1 MEKMKAVIYAKD
13 VLEFVTVGVQF
24 CAFLEQDSST
34 KTNDFMATLLKLLP
48 LLYLKAEMLPRVDDM
63 QDCFPEEFVTEQDY
77 DAVRARVAALLGDK
91 DAYLDLDIANLYYV
105 QEPQVK
111 SISEDLADVYQA
123 VRNFVTTYKLEIEQ
137 SMYDALGQV
146 KEQFDL
152 YWGQTL
158 LNALRALH
166 GVRSAERNDPDEEH
180 DAEDDFLDFESVEGN
195 YENTI

>member
-1 MEKMKAVIYAKD
+1 MEKIKAVIYAKD

-24 CAFLEQDSST
+24 CAFLEQDSPT

-166 GVRSAERNDPDEEH
+166 GVRFAERNDPDEEH
-180 DAEDDFLDFESVEGN
+180 DAEDDFLD
-195 YENTI
+195 